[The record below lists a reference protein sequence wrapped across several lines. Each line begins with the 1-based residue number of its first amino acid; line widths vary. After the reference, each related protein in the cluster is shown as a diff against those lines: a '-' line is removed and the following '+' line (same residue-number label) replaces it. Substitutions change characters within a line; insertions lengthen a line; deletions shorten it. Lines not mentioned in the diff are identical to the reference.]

1 MHTRKRNI
9 WMMIIAAAAI
19 LLIAVGGI
27 RWFSQG
33 EPNIVTQA
41 EGSPS
46 TLVLGQSPASAPNA
60 LSPGPSEAAH
70 PNVPG
75 ASGNMSSVQ
84 YDPASIKIGEQLAGL
99 KVIAI
104 EKETHGKGS
113 ILTAWEGKIQ
123 LSGTYEYLYQD
134 ATYNSGEVIFI
145 PDAESALRLPQPKP
159 FEGQAMRAV
168 LHFTQPNEQKKFGPP
183 GSRGTALLTI
193 NGYNSVYADIL
204 EGTSDSATVA
214 SISSVQVTP
223 PPSTELQNSDLKAV
237 LKDFPVM
244 KQIKLQADAATLS
257 SLQEWIY
264 QVNSTMF
271 NSLASSGKRI
281 NAEQR
286 QLIRAW
292 LSQAFTDEKA
302 LELLDPFV
310 PASEGGYLISGGVPG
325 LKAGSEVKELKD
337 QQLVTEK
344 DGSVTYKVTYVI
356 SGTQDAHLT
365 CKLEPVD
372 SQWKIGAYTMSYY

>member
-27 RWFSQG
+27 RWFNQG
-33 EPNIVTQA
+33 EPEILTQA
-41 EGSPS
+41 EGTPS
-46 TLVLGQSPASAPNA
+46 TLGPGQSPASLPNA
-60 LSPGPSEAAH
+60 LSPSP
-70 PNVPG
+70 PG
-75 ASGNMSSVQ
+75 ATQPTVPVLSRNEASLH
-84 YDPASIKIGEQLAGL
+84 YDPASVKIGDQLAGL

-104 EKETHGKGS
+104 EKETYGKGS

-145 PDAESALRLPQPKP
+145 PDADSAVKLPQPKA

-168 LHFTQPNEQKKFGPP
+168 LHFPQPNEKKKFGSP
-183 GSRGTALLTI
+183 GSRGTAELTTT
-193 NGYNSVYADIL
+193 GYNSVYADIL

-214 SISSVQVTP
+214 LISSVQVTP
-223 PPSTELQNSDLKAV
+223 PPSTELQNSDLNAV

-244 KQIKLQADAATLS
+244 KQIKLQADGATLN

-271 NSLASSGKRI
+271 NSLEQSGKRI

-286 QLIRAW
+286 ELIRVW
-292 LSQAFTDEKA
+292 LSQAFTDKKA

-310 PASEGGYLISGGVPG
+310 PASEGGYVISGAVDR
-325 LKAGSEVKELKD
+325 LKAGSELKD
-337 QQLVTEK
+337 QQLVKEK